1 MKYEECIKI
10 VAKELGVSTS
20 RVEEVVSKHIKKSPG
35 SSPSSSFR
43 ASGDYAQSF
52 KNFMKNEVMPKI
64 DDSDIESD
72 EKEILMKFFDDQRPI
87 KQTDSITNKFISMI
101 NAMNYGVK
109 KENLF
114 KTAITEESFDIL
126 IYLSDKYESWM
137 NKMIRENMNEPFIKE
152 FFHSDDYEA
161 IYIAKDKLGMKYASW
176 LNYHLSV

>member
-1 MKYEECIKI
+1 MRYEECIKI

-20 RVEEVVSKHIKKSPG
+20 RVEEVVSKHIKKSP
-35 SSPSSSFR
+35 SSSFR

-64 DDSDIESD
+64 SDSDIESD

-87 KQTDSITNKFISMI
+87 KQTDSITIKFISMI
-101 NAMNYGVK
+101 NSINYGVK

-114 KTAITEESFDIL
+114 KSAVTEESVDIL
-126 IYLSDKYESWM
+126 IYLVDKYEYWM
-137 NKMIRENMNEPFIKE
+137 NKMIKENMKEPFIKE